1 LPRKTAMYLVKKHTD
16 VPLKEIADYFEVGYT
31 AITQNTARLKLDKTA
46 QIEISRIEKKL
57 SQSKV

>member
-1 LPRKTAMYLVKKHTD
+1 MYLVKKHTD